1 MASYGPTMALGIAA
15 GGRRINL
22 RGCCNFRDV
31 GGYRT
36 ADGSTTRWRS
46 LFRSDGLHLLTS
58 ADRKHLGALGLT
70 SVIDLRTA
78 GEVAVQGPVPAAL
91 GASVHE
97 LPLEDVLPDHP
108 GLPCEAE
115 PARIAEAYGAT
126 LAAGVE
132 TVMEILAI
140 LTDPSSYP
148 AVICCPTGND
158 RTGIVMAVVL
168 AVIGVPDYLV
178 ISDFAASREAT
189 IRRVG
194 RMRFE
199 NPAAVQGEVDRFG
212 PGLLGV
218 VPGGDGPLPGPR
230 PRRARVDDRVRG
242 VDRHGGRRPVPA
254 RRAPGKRSPERSPG
268 RRATFIPLT
277 ATGHLPVAG
286 CPPRVHP
293 GPRDVRQRRACRPGI
308 WPPRSPAPASRSAP
322 SGGPSARSSTPSTAA
337 SPRRGCVWRWPRR
350 ARHCA

>member
-1 MASYGPTMALGIAA
+1 MALGIAA

-22 RGCCNFRDV
+22 RGCFNFRDV

-36 ADGSTTRWRS
+36 SEGTKTRWRA

-58 ADRKHLGALGLT
+58 TDRRDLGALGLS

-78 GEVAVQGPVPAAL
+78 AEVAIQGTVPAVATT
-91 GASVHE
+91 VHQ
-97 LPLEDVLPDHP
+97 LPLGTVLPGHAGQP
-108 GLPCEAE
+108 SAAE

-148 AVICCPTGND
+148 AVICCPAGTD
-158 RTGIVMAVVL
+158 RTGIVSALIL
-168 AVIGVPDYLV
+168 AIIGVPDYLV

-199 NPAAVQGEVDRFG
+199 HPAAVQAEVDRFG

-218 VPGGDGPLPGPR
+218 VPEAMGRFLDLV
-230 PRRARVDDRVRG
+230 RAE
-242 VDRHGGRRPVPA
+242 HGTMTAYAESIDMAGAVPYL
-254 RRAPGKRSPERSPG
+254 RAALLTDSP
-268 RRATFIPLT
+268 
-277 ATGHLPVAG
+277 
-286 CPPRVHP
+286 
-293 GPRDVRQRRACRPGI
+293 
-308 WPPRSPAPASRSAP
+308 
-322 SGGPSARSSTPSTAA
+322 
-337 SPRRGCVWRWPRR
+337 
-350 ARHCA
+350 